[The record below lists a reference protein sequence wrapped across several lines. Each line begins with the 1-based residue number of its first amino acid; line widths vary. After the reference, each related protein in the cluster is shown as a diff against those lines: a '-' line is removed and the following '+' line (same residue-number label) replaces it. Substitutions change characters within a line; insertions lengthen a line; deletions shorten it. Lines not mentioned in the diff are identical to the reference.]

1 MTDLRATAGALGGDL
16 AGRDTILCPGP
27 GHSPRDRSLA
37 VRFDPRA
44 PDGFV
49 TFSHANDDW
58 RDCRDL
64 VRSRLSLPA
73 WQPGEDDRQ
82 HTIPPRHVRRWD
94 LAVGERE
101 WNEPPTAEDLAR
113 IARARELWDAA
124 GDPCGT
130 LAERYLAGR
139 CLELAEALAG
149 HVLRFHPGCP
159 WRDENTGKTDRI
171 RVLLAA
177 FRSID
182 DDKITAVHRIRVD
195 QPERWP
201 KTASLNSLAYHQRR
215 ASSLIRALL
224 SGRSSSALRP
234 LLRLPTFTRECELLA
249 IAAMSSMVAIRLSPL
264 GSAGAI
270 ENLPVLTG
278 VERLV
283 LLAEH
288 DEGGASLR
296 ATDRCGSRWLRA
308 GRRVA
313 RVWPAEGS
321 NDLNDELIAQGDR
334 KMLGIVRRAAVKLG
348 PVTAGTLAVAE
359 GLETA
364 MAAQQLGYRP
374 AWAEKRQL
382 VPQPCGFARLH
393 ASKGEKQR
401 PSPF

>member
-1 MTDLRATAGALGGDL
+1 MTDLRATARALGGDL
-16 AGRDTILCPGP
+16 AGRDAILCPGP

-82 HTIPPRHVRRWD
+82 RTIPPRHVRRWD

-101 WNEPPTAEDLAR
+101 WNQPPTADDLDR

-124 GDPCGT
+124 GDPRGT

-149 HVLRFHPGCP
+149 HVLRFHPRCP

-171 RVLLAA
+171 PVLFAA

-182 DDKITAVHRIRVD
+182 DDKVTAVHRIRVD

-201 KTASLNSLAYHQRR
+201 KT
-215 ASSLIRALL
+215 
-224 SGRSSSALRP
+224 
-234 LLRLPTFTRECELLA
+234 
-249 IAAMSSMVAIRLSPL
+249 
-264 GSAGAI
+264 
-270 ENLPVLTG
+270 
-278 VERLV
+278 
-283 LLAEH
+283 
-288 DEGGASLR
+288 
-296 ATDRCGSRWLRA
+296 
-308 GRRVA
+308 
-313 RVWPAEGS
+313 
-321 NDLNDELIAQGDR
+321 DR

-374 AWAEKRQL
+374 AWALGSAAAIESLPVLPGVERL
-382 VPQPCGFARLH
+382 ILLAEHDESGTSLTATDHCGCWWLRAGRRVTRVWPEQGNKDLNDELI
-393 ASKGEKQR
+393 AKGKA
-401 PSPF
+401 